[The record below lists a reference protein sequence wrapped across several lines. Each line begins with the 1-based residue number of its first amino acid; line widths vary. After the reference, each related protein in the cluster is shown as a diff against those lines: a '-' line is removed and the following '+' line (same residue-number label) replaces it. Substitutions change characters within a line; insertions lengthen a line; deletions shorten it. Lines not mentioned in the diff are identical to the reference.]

1 LRGRPKLFS
10 PRKSP
15 RPRRYPAIATGEI
28 RVGARAQNFERENGG
43 GFCPFKKC
51 PRFFKLG
58 KRAAKRSMD
67 DQKQIRQTVGPE
79 MGGIAGGVEKS
90 GRKPH
95 CSFLSSPMRG
105 GLRMEKAGGKCSSS
119 PKNNRGTMLTK
130 YQVNEGFDEMADMRN
145 GLRPHYKKFQ
155 KLFAEM
161 SEQEFKAKREAID
174 NAFLRQGVTFNVYGD
189 AAGAEKIFPFDLLP
203 RIIPASEWEHL
214 ERGLTQRITALNLF
228 LHDIY
233 HGQKILKDGVIPEFY
248 VLSARHFRREF
259 VDFNVPKD
267 IYIHICGTDLI
278 RDKDGNYLVLEDNG
292 RCPSGVS
299 YVLENRRAMKRAFPQ
314 MFEGIGVRPVENYAQ
329 ELLKSLKY
337 IAPAG
342 VADPTVVLLTPGA
355 CNSAYFEHTYL
366 ARQMGIEIVEGR
378 DLFVKDS
385 RVFMRTTKGP
395 QPVHVIYRRIDDDF
409 IDPTVFRKDSM
420 LGVPGLIHAYRAG
433 NVSLANSIGT
443 GIADDKVMYYFV
455 PRMIKYYL
463 DQEPILPNVPTFLAS
478 EEKDKQY
485 ILDHLPALVVKAANE
500 SGGYGMLMGPKASK
514 EEIEKFRQLI
524 IAEPRNYIAQP
535 MVFLSQHPTCCDGS
549 FEGRHVD
556 LRPFILSGERTSI
569 IPGGLTRVAL
579 RKGSLVVNSSQGGG
593 SKDTWVLYGD
603 E

>member
-1 LRGRPKLFS
+1 MLK
-10 PRKSP
+10 K
-15 RPRRYPAIATGEI
+15 YK
-28 RVGARAQNFERENGG
+28 VNG
-43 GFCPFKKC
+43 
-51 PRFFKLG
+51 
-58 KRAAKRSMD
+58 
-67 DQKQIRQTVGPE
+67 
-79 MGGIAGGVEKS
+79 
-90 GRKPH
+90 
-95 CSFLSSPMRG
+95 
-105 GLRMEKAGGKCSSS
+105 
-119 PKNNRGTMLTK
+119 
-130 YQVNEGFDEMADMRN
+130 GFDEMLCAKTGVR
-145 GLRPHYKKFQ
+145 GHYRKFQ
-155 KLFAEM
+155 KSFDRM
-161 SEQEFKAKREAID
+161 KPPEFDAKREAID
-174 NAFLRQGVTFNVYGD
+174 AAFMRQGITFNVYGD

-214 ERGLTQRITALNLF
+214 ERGLAQRITALNLF

-233 HGQKILKDGVIPEFY
+233 HEQKILKDGVIPEFY

-259 VDFNVPKD
+259 VNFNVPKD

-278 RDKDGNYLVLEDNG
+278 RDKDGQYLVLEDNG

-299 YVLENRRAMKRAFPQ
+299 YVLENRRAMKRAFPG
-314 MFEGIGVRPVENYAQ
+314 MFEGVGVRPVENYSQ
-329 ELLKSLKY
+329 ELLKSLRY

-355 CNSAYFEHTYL
+355 YNSAYFEHTYL

-378 DLFVKDS
+378 DLLVKDS
-385 RVFMRTTKGP
+385 RVFMRTTKGL

-409 IDPTVFRKDSM
+409 IDPTVFRRDSM
-420 LGVPGLIHAYRAG
+420 LGVPGLINAYRAG

-463 DQEPILPNVPTFLAS
+463 DQEPILPNVPTYLAS
-478 EEKDKQY
+478 EKSDMKY
-485 ILDHLPALVVKAANE
+485 ILEHLPELVVKAANE

-514 EEIEKFRQLI
+514 AEIEKFRKLV

-535 MVFLSQHPTCCDGS
+535 MIYLSQHPTYCDGK
-549 FEGRHVD
+549 FEGRHID
-556 LRPFILSGERTSI
+556 LRPFVLSGERVSI

>member
-1 LRGRPKLFS
+1 ML
-10 PRKSP
+10 
-15 RPRRYPAIATGEI
+15 
-28 RVGARAQNFERENGG
+28 
-43 GFCPFKKC
+43 
-51 PRFFKLG
+51 
-58 KRAAKRSMD
+58 
-67 DQKQIRQTVGPE
+67 KQ
-79 MGGIAGGVEKS
+79 
-90 GRKPH
+90 
-95 CSFLSSPMRG
+95 
-105 GLRMEKAGGKCSSS
+105 
-119 PKNNRGTMLTK
+119 
-130 YQVNEGFDEMADMRN
+130 YQVNDGFDEMADLRQ
-145 GLRPHYKKFQ
+145 GVRPHYKKFQ
-155 KLFAEM
+155 QLFADLTEP
-161 SEQEFKAKREAID
+161 EFQARRQAID

-203 RIIPASEWEHL
+203 RIIPGSEWELL
-214 ERGLTQRITALNLF
+214 ERGLTQRIMALNLF

-233 HGQKILKDGVIPEFY
+233 HEQKILKDGVIPEFY

-259 VDFNVPKD
+259 VNFNVPKD
-267 IYIHICGTDLI
+267 IYIHVCGTDLI
-278 RDKDGNYLVLEDNG
+278 RDKDGHYLVLEDNG

-355 CNSAYFEHTYL
+355 YNSAYFEHTYL

-443 GIADDKVMYYFV
+443 GLADDKVMYYFV

-478 EEKDKQY
+478 EEKDLKY
-485 ILDHLPALVVKAANE
+485 ILENLPKLVVKAANE
-500 SGGYGMLMGPKASK
+500 SGGYGMLMGPKASA

-524 IAEPRNYIAQP
+524 LAEPRNYIAQP
-535 MVFLSQHPTCCDGS
+535 MINLSQHPTCCDGA

-556 LRPFILSGERTSI
+556 LRPFVLSGERTSI